1 MAYRLKPGSR
11 LTAGILYA
19 LIAFGVLFSTVC
31 LPGSTARAA
40 VLPSLTV
47 AVTKSSVSIAG
58 SLQAGAVNVA
68 TSGSGVKEAN
78 VTFVRLN
85 PGVSASQLIAFA
97 NSKASREPN
106 DASAF
111 GTIVLVTEPGSEVQ
125 TTLQPG
131 QYVAVAEAEEKPSAN
146 AVFAVAASNSPAV
159 LPPPQTTIRSIDF
172 GFRGPATL
180 HQGELVRFENA
191 GFVVHMNIAFPV
203 RSRRAAR
210 QLARALRTDNK
221 RLEGR
226 LIAGPPVSLQGPVA
240 HGVYQQETITAKPG
254 WYVQACFMDTQDGRE
269 HTVLGMERV
278 IRILR

>member
-19 LIAFGVLFSTVC
+19 LIALGVLFSTVC

-40 VLPSLTV
+40 ALPSLTV

-131 QYVAVAEAEEKPSAN
+131 QYARSPKPKKNLRPTRSSPSLPPTPPPSCRRRRQPSARSTS
-146 AVFAVAASNSPAV
+146 AFAV
-159 LPPPQTTIRSIDF
+159 PPPFT
-172 GFRGPATL
+172 RGSSSALKT
-180 HQGELVRFENA
+180 QG
-191 GFVVHMNIAFPV
+191 
-203 RSRRAAR
+203 SSC
-210 QLARALRTDNK
+210 T
-221 RLEGR
+221 
-226 LIAGPPVSLQGPVA
+226 
-240 HGVYQQETITAKPG
+240 
-254 WYVQACFMDTQDGRE
+254 
-269 HTVLGMERV
+269 
-278 IRILR
+278 